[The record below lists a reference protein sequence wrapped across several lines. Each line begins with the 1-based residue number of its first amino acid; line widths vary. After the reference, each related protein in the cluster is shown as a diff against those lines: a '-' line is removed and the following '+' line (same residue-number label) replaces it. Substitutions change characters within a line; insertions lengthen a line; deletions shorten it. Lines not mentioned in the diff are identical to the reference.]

1 MLSSNI
7 ISLSNVKL
15 ARQQLYNLLATRIDA
30 KGKAWLDG
38 KIEQLV
44 REYSERDFYLT
55 FNLIPRFSGKK
66 PLKPDTDE
74 LQRLE
79 ALRNGLDLSNWTVDQ
94 VGRNLILLYIPFDDL
109 EFYHITLKN
118 LFETAGV
125 DELVALY
132 AGLPLSPLGE
142 ELKDRAAEGIRTNM
156 TAVFDAMALN
166 NPYPKDY
173 FGDEAWNQM
182 ILKAFFMERPIYR
195 ILGVEDR
202 HNEKLAHMISDYAHE
217 RWAANRITM
226 PEMWRA
232 IGTFVNDT
240 LLADLRR
247 MLEDPDKLQQ
257 QAAAL
262 ACYNSGSERA
272 RTLLL
277 NQSDLKNNIENNTIN
292 WQEIGIEWEK
302 RQYEKKTLYE

>member
-1 MLSSNI
+1 MLKSNI

-15 ARQQLYNLLATRIDA
+15 ARQYLYDLLAARIDA
-30 KGKAWLDG
+30 KGRQWLDA

-44 REYSERDFYLT
+44 REYSERDFYLS
-55 FNLIPRFSGKK
+55 FNLIPRFTGKQ
-66 PLKPDTDE
+66 PLAMNTIEKQKME
-74 LQRLE
+74 K
-79 ALRNGLDLSNWTVDQ
+79 LRDGLDLSHWTVDQ

-109 EFYHITLKN
+109 EFYKNTLKN

-142 ELKDRAAEGIRTNM
+142 ALNDRASEGIRTNM

-166 NPYPKDY
+166 NPYPRDY
-173 FGDEAWNQM
+173 FNDVAWNQM
-182 ILKAFFMERPIYR
+182 VLKAFFMERPVYR
-195 ILGVEDR
+195 ISGIEDR
-202 HNEKLAHMISDYAHE
+202 HNEKLAGMISDYAHE
-217 RWAANRITM
+217 RWAAGRITM

-232 IGTFVNDT
+232 IGPFVNDAV
-240 LLADLRR
+240 LADLHR
-247 MLEDPDKLQQ
+247 MLEDPDALQQ

-262 ACYNSGSERA
+262 VCHNSGSERA
-272 RTLLL
+272 KTLLL
-277 NQSDLKNNIENNTIN
+277 NHPDLKDHIENHAIN
-292 WQEIGIEWEK
+292 WNKIGIEWER

>member
-1 MLSSNI
+1 MLKSNI

-15 ARQQLYNLLATRIDA
+15 ARQYLYDLLAARIDA
-30 KGKAWLDG
+30 KGRQWLDA

-44 REYSERDFYLT
+44 REYSERDFYLS
-55 FNLIPRFSGKK
+55 FNLIPRFTGKQ
-66 PLKPDTDE
+66 PL
-74 LQRLE
+74 
-79 ALRNGLDLSNWTVDQ
+79 ALNTIEKQKMEKLRDGLDLNHWTVDQ

-109 EFYHITLKN
+109 EFYKNTLKN

-142 ELKDRAAEGIRTNM
+142 ALNDRASEGIRTNM

-166 NPYPKDY
+166 NPSPRDY
-173 FGDEAWNQM
+173 FNDVAWNQM
-182 ILKAFFMERPIYR
+182 VLKAFFMERPVYR
-195 ILGVEDR
+195 ISGIEDR
-202 HNEKLAHMISDYAHE
+202 HNEKLAGMISDYAHE
-217 RWAANRITM
+217 RWAAGRITM

-232 IGTFVNDT
+232 IGPFVNDAV
-240 LLADLRR
+240 LADLHR
-247 MLEDPDKLQQ
+247 MLEDPDALQQ

-262 ACYNSGSERA
+262 ACHNSGSERA
-272 RTLLL
+272 KTLLL
-277 NQSDLKNNIENNTIN
+277 NHTDLKDHIENHAIN
-292 WQEIGIEWEK
+292 WNKIGIEWER